1 MSRAL
6 VSGARLG
13 DSRVGRLKVRVSRL
27 DVQRQDVTR
36 RRGPFSIALTRG
48 VGTGGQWLSLGEQHR
63 PTASEE
69 AFGWRESNTTGP

>member
-6 VSGARLG
+6 VSGVRLG

-27 DVQRQDVTR
+27 DVQRQEATR
-36 RRGPFSIALTRG
+36 RRGL
-48 VGTGGQWLSLGEQHR
+48 GTGGQWLSLREQRR